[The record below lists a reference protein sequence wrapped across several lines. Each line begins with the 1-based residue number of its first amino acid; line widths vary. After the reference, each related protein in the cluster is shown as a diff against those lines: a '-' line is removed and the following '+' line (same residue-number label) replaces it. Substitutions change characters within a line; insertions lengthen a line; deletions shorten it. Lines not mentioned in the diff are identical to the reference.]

1 MSQENVDAV
10 RTMLDGWN
18 RGDVDAWL
26 ASAHPEI
33 EWSSE
38 IARRMQGAETM
49 YLGPAAMR
57 HFWDEWHSVWDLTIE
72 ASEIRDLGDTVL
84 VVGRMRAR
92 GKASGVDLDEAVA
105 YVYELD
111 GGLIRTGAC
120 VPGPEPGARSA
131 RAAGIAMSQEN
142 VEVVRRILAQCGHSA
157 TSA

>member
-1 MSQENVDAV
+1 MGAVALAARGGERDTARAMSQENVDAV
-10 RTMLDGWN
+10 RSMLDGWN
-18 RGDVDAWL
+18 RGDVDSWL

-49 YLGPAAMR
+49 YLGRAAMR
-57 HFWDEWHSVWDLTIE
+57 RFWDEWHSVWDLTIE

-111 GGLIRTGAC
+111 GGLIRK
-120 VPGPEPGARSA
+120 A
-131 RAAGIAMSQEN
+131 RAYLDPSQALEALGLR
-142 VEVVRRILAQCGHSA
+142 E
-157 TSA
+157 